1 MNIHAAFTY
10 IKIQKICSNPE
21 EPWEPCMTEGAE
33 APFQLEFQLQFQLE
47 FPEIKS
53 KHVFLSV
60 LNICPGNSN
69 VGNRDDDVEE

>member
-1 MNIHAAFTY
+1 
-10 IKIQKICSNPE
+10 
-21 EPWEPCMTEGAE
+21 MTEGAE

-60 LNICPGNSN
+60 LNTCPGNSN